1 MQFGQFYLLETPPG
15 KDHAQVYHEAF
26 EQFKLMDETGWDAI
40 WLAEHHFDHKA
51 PGANYYSITPSIHT
65 MAAYASAITERI
77 KIGTAVVV
85 LPFHNPVIVAE
96 DFATVDIMSRGRLLF
111 GVGRGY
117 QLEEFH
123 NWGIDLEESRDRFQ
137 EELEIILKAWTGP
150 VEYDGR
156 FHKVRKVNVIPK
168 PVQQP
173 HPPVYVAAVSPST
186 YEWVI
191 KNGYNVLTSFLHPYE
206 QVFELYEAYHKTADA
221 CGMSGK
227 LDFPL
232 ARFLYVAETTEKARE
247 ECHDQ
252 LMWYFRTLLAEVI
265 APPARNRATRTD
277 GILPGAETEVFQHQ
291 LRRDPGGTRHR
302 GRSRFCRRQNQLDP
316 ETHGTAELYGVDPH
330 RRPAS
335 RPGLQVSAHVLR
347 PRRARVQLNASRGV
361 PSSFIPATP
370 AG

>member
-15 KDHAQVYHEAF
+15 KNHAQVYHEAF

-40 WLAEHHFDHKA
+40 WLAEHHFDHKS

-150 VEYDGR
+150 VEYDGK

-168 PVQQP
+168 PIQQP

-265 APPARNRATRTD
+265 APPPEIAPPGQMEFYQELKQKFSNISFD
-277 GILPGAETEVFQHQ
+277 EILAEHAIVG
-291 LRRDPGGTRHR
+291 DPDFAADKISWIRKHT
-302 GRSRFCRRQNQLDP
+302 
-316 ETHGTAELYGVDPH
+316 
-330 RRPAS
+330 
-335 RPGLQVSAHVLR
+335 GLQNFMGWTRIGDLHPDLVCRSLRMFSEHV
-347 PRRARVQLNASRGV
+347 A
-361 PSSFIPATP
+361 PAFN
-370 AG
+370 